1 MSDLNHIIAAAEE
14 ALHRLRADEARQ
26 RQVNEERF
34 DSDLRDYLN
43 VDDTLPR
50 KRFKFGGAVNLLTTC
65 ADILRK
71 HDRHDEA
78 DIFDR
83 AAMEI
88 ER

>member
-1 MSDLNHIIAAAEE
+1 MSDLNHIIAAVKE
-14 ALHRLRADEARQ
+14 ARQIFRADEARQ

-34 DSDLRDYLN
+34 TAQLEMYL
-43 VDDTLPR
+43 TTEPEMR
-50 KRFKFGGAVNLLTTC
+50 IYTFGGSVNLLTTC

-71 HDRHDEA
+71 HDRLDEA